1 MAAII
6 ARITRS
12 NRERLEKK
20 KYEIIISKC
29 MYEILPFGECFD
41 PVQHNKY
48 VLFKNLRCETEDATA
63 FHKLVLERL
72 NELEQD
78 RAKNRTFKLS

>member
-6 ARITRS
+6 AHITRS

-29 MYEILPFGECFD
+29 MYEIRPFERCFD
-41 PVQHNKY
+41 AVVSLILIVDYVNFVNK
-48 VLFKNLRCETEDATA
+48 L
-63 FHKLVLERL
+63 HKIWHDFIV
-72 NELEQD
+72 N
-78 RAKNRTFKLS
+78 